1 MSVRLTVFGRSSWA
15 PAGYEP
21 STEAMKLGQ
30 QLHQSRAPNDG
41 PRSGF
46 LGTVQVQFL
55 DKVYKL
61 VEVPAAQVTAESPAP
76 VIETVVSHG
85 CDRLEFVGF
94 LRMPFLDKVADM
106 PIVVQ
111 PQFVDKVVDFP
122 VFQVE
127 QFFSRCPS

>member
-1 MSVRLTVFGRSSWA
+1 MSGASTEPCRGRRILGLSRCRQGQRTLSVRLTVFGRSSWA

-61 VEVPAAQVTAESPAP
+61 VEVPAAQVSP
-76 VIETVVSHG
+76 
-85 CDRLEFVGF
+85 F
-94 LRMPFLDKVADM
+94 LR
-106 PIVVQ
+106 
-111 PQFVDKVVDFP
+111 
-122 VFQVE
+122 
-127 QFFSRCPS
+127 RR